1 MSTQLEDLK
10 KLREPFAENQI
21 GKLPKG
27 GIFLDFVGHAHL
39 TGRLLDV
46 DPLWTWEPFAVDER
60 GLPALDENGGLWIR
74 LTVCGVTRPG
84 YGDPGRSIGANAI
97 KEAIGDA
104 LRNAGMRFGI
114 ALQLWAKGDLDAQ
127 PSRKSPADEAR
138 NELLAACRKREVEPK
153 KVAQRFYDEYG
164 MQIEAADEQTVRA
177 FQSVLV
183 DEWALDDAAAA
194 DG

>member
-1 MSTQLEDLK
+1 MSTQLEDLR

-39 TGRLLDV
+39 TARLLDV
-46 DPLWTWEPFAVDER
+46 DPLWSWEPFGVDEH
-60 GLPALDENGGLWIR
+60 GLPALDEHGGLWIH

-84 YGDPGRSIGANAI
+84 YGDPGRSIGANGV

-114 ALQLWAKGDLDAQ
+114 ALQLWAKGDLDA
-127 PSRKSPADEAR
+127 PA
-138 NELLAACRKREVEPK
+138 PK
-153 KVAQRFYDEYG
+153 KRTPIDDALDE
-164 MQIEAADEQTVRA
+164 
-177 FQSVLV
+177 
-183 DEWALDDAAAA
+183 LDDACAALGLTQTDVA
-194 DG
+194 ARFFAIYKKPPRKTTAEDVREFIQSLHDEHDPETA